1 MGKLSKL
8 LALALCALVLL
19 AGCGSKNQE
28 IDINQVASELAKL
41 PQDDELL
48 LATEKV
54 AEKFYGLPID
64 GVSGYQIYVSSSGAT
79 ANEIALFQ
87 VEEGKM
93 DQAKAA
99 VDQRVADLTK
109 NFESY
114 VPEELYRIENR
125 VVVEEGN
132 YLLLAILEDSAKA
145 EEQFLAAFK

>member
-1 MGKLSKL
+1 MKRWSKW
-8 LALALCALVLL
+8 LALSLCALALL
-19 AGCGSKNQE
+19 AGCGGQEKE
-28 IDINQVASELAKL
+28 IDINQVAQGLAQL

-54 AEKFYGLPID
+54 AEKFYGLPIE
-64 GVSGYQIYVSSSGAT
+64 GVSAYQIYVSSSGAT

-87 VEEGKM
+87 VEDGKM
-93 DQAKAA
+93 DGVKAA

-114 VPEELYRIENR
+114 VPAELFRIENR

-132 YLLLAILEDSAKA
+132 YLLLAIVEDGAKA
-145 EEQFLAAFK
+145 EEQFLAAFE